1 MMLLEDSPKYRSVAD
16 VTAKTI
22 TLGSTFFLCVW
33 REKTNGLH
41 YPNGED
47 EQLRR
52 DVFTPM
58 KEGTQPSHALPRLV
72 SSSLEIFECL
82 L

>member
-22 TLGSTFFLCVW
+22 TLGSTFFVW